1 MKETIGEKIFRIRNK
16 MGLNQ
21 SNIHH
26 NQAQISLIEKGG
38 DVNKAGGIVNPDENT
53 LRIIA
58 ENMDMTFEELI
69 DETTWVKPE
78 STLKSKEIAFSPVM
92 VDVEIDDDGN
102 ISWSHKS
109 YSLYNEKGEK
119 AEYCLETGLK
129 LIDSCEN
136 CGRQVENVKQEYCIG
151 CGKALFSQFTLPSN
165 FLIEAADNRIPRSW
179 YDCVFAINDIS
190 NSLATS
196 VEIIGYIKMLPNVT
210 DTDQKKMFI
219 ERIKRYA
226 NEPMKLEIEIALNKK
241 KPIPDHVSN
250 HFKFWIQVEKEQLKK
265 LKSVISGLKEP
276 SEEDTAR
283 KALSDSIALKLED
296 SLSKAD
302 FIDPTILMDM
312 LLELRTTRDPL
323 AILDKAK
330 VDTSEL
336 MEKVRSVAQ
345 EMKTDDESDDKK
357 ILEGGN
363 SETDAA
369 EKADRN
375 NKNAK
380 NKNKKEA

>member
-1 MKETIGEKIFRIRNK
+1 VLHEIAQNLGTTFLSLVDDTDWKAEPTI
-16 MGLNQ
+16 
-21 SNIHH
+21 
-26 NQAQISLIEKGG
+26 
-38 DVNKAGGIVNPDENT
+38 
-53 LRIIA
+53 
-58 ENMDMTFEELI
+58 
-69 DETTWVKPE
+69 
-78 STLKSKEIAFSPVM
+78 KSKEIAFSPVM

-136 CGRQVENVKQEYCIG
+136 CSRQVENVKQEYCIG

-357 ILEGGN
+357 NSEDGN

-369 EKADRN
+369 ENAERN

-380 NKNKKEA
+380 IENKEKED

>member
-1 MKETIGEKIFRIRNK
+1 MEKIGEKINRLRK
-16 MGLNQ
+16 EMGLSQ
-21 SNIHH
+21 DNIHH
-26 NQAQISLIEKGG
+26 QQSLVSQIESGSISKPGEGVLHEIAQNLDTTFLSLV
-38 DVNKAGGIVNPDENT
+38 DDTDWKAEPTI
-53 LRIIA
+53 
-58 ENMDMTFEELI
+58 
-69 DETTWVKPE
+69 
-78 STLKSKEIAFSPVM
+78 KSKEIAFSPVM

-136 CGRQVENVKQEYCIG
+136 CSRQVENVKQEYCIG

-357 ILEGGN
+357 NSEDGN

-369 EKADRN
+369 ENAERN

-380 NKNKKEA
+380 IENKEKED

>member
-1 MKETIGEKIFRIRNK
+1 
-16 MGLNQ
+16 
-21 SNIHH
+21 
-26 NQAQISLIEKGG
+26 
-38 DVNKAGGIVNPDENT
+38 
-53 LRIIA
+53 
-58 ENMDMTFEELI
+58 
-69 DETTWVKPE
+69 
-78 STLKSKEIAFSPVM
+78 
-92 VDVEIDDDGN
+92 
-102 ISWSHKS
+102 
-109 YSLYNEKGEK
+109 
-119 AEYCLETGLK
+119 
-129 LIDSCEN
+129 
-136 CGRQVENVKQEYCIG
+136 
-151 CGKALFSQFTLPSN
+151 
-165 FLIEAADNRIPRSW
+165 
-179 YDCVFAINDIS
+179 
-190 NSLATS
+190 
-196 VEIIGYIKMLPNVT
+196 MLPNVT

-357 ILEGGN
+357 NSEDGN

-369 EKADRN
+369 ENAERN

-380 NKNKKEA
+380 IENKEKED

>member
-1 MKETIGEKIFRIRNK
+1 MKEQIGEKIRRLRKEKRLTQEN
-16 MGLNQ
+16 L
-21 SNIHH
+21 HH
-26 NQAQISLIEKGG
+26 NQSQVALIEKGT
-38 DVNKAGGIVNPDENT
+38 KKGGISNPTEDT

-58 ENMDMTFEELI
+58 GNMDMTFESLI
-69 DETTWVKPE
+69 DETTWMKPE

-136 CGRQVENVKQEYCIG
+136 CSRQVENVKQEYCIG

-357 ILEGGN
+357 NSEDGN

-369 EKADRN
+369 ENAERN

-380 NKNKKEA
+380 IENKEKED

>member
-1 MKETIGEKIFRIRNK
+1 MEKIGEKINRIRK
-16 MGLNQ
+16 EMGLSQ
-21 SNIHH
+21 ENIHH
-26 NQAQISLIEKGG
+26 QQSLVSQIESGSISKPGEGVLHEIAQNLGTTFLSLV
-38 DVNKAGGIVNPDENT
+38 DDTDWKAEPTI
-53 LRIIA
+53 
-58 ENMDMTFEELI
+58 
-69 DETTWVKPE
+69 
-78 STLKSKEIAFSPVM
+78 KSKEIAFSPVM

-136 CGRQVENVKQEYCIG
+136 CSRQVENVKQEYCIG

-357 ILEGGN
+357 NSEDGN

-369 EKADRN
+369 ENAERN

-380 NKNKKEA
+380 IENKEKED

>member
-1 MKETIGEKIFRIRNK
+1 MEKIGEKINRLRK
-16 MGLNQ
+16 EMGLSQ
-21 SNIHH
+21 DNIHH
-26 NQAQISLIEKGG
+26 QQSLVSQIESGSISKPGEGVLHEIAQNLDTTFLSLV
-38 DVNKAGGIVNPDENT
+38 DDTDWKAEPTI
-53 LRIIA
+53 
-58 ENMDMTFEELI
+58 
-69 DETTWVKPE
+69 
-78 STLKSKEIAFSPVM
+78 KSKEIAFSPVM

-136 CGRQVENVKQEYCIG
+136 CSRQVENVKQEYCIG

-312 LLELRTTRDPL
+312 LLDLRTTRDPL

-357 ILEGGN
+357 NSEDGN

-369 EKADRN
+369 ENAERN

-380 NKNKKEA
+380 IENKEKED

>member
-1 MKETIGEKIFRIRNK
+1 MEKIGEKINRLRK
-16 MGLNQ
+16 EMGLSQ
-21 SNIHH
+21 DNIHH
-26 NQAQISLIEKGG
+26 QQSLVSQIESGSISKPGEGVLHEIAQNLDTTFLSLV
-38 DVNKAGGIVNPDENT
+38 DDTDWKAEPTI
-53 LRIIA
+53 
-58 ENMDMTFEELI
+58 
-69 DETTWVKPE
+69 
-78 STLKSKEIAFSPVM
+78 KSKEIAFSPVM

-357 ILEGGN
+357 NSEDGN

-369 EKADRN
+369 ENAERN

-380 NKNKKEA
+380 IENKEKED